1 MTYDRLLTVYRQL
14 GRQVGTPE
22 QNDAFNKWVDSVQ
35 YSAGVNNWDEIPD
48 DVFDTGRVNPQNP
61 QVTTAP
67 PPGLPQEELDALIAR
82 ANAGDAD
89 AIAAL
94 DAAGYENTADTEALP
109 LEQGLLQQA
118 LPGLLADVA
127 NDSNRAEIAR
137 AQQAIAQ
144 GDYDLARQIIA
155 RATSGQ
161 QLQTELGTADAA
173 AVSKTAALDQALAKL
188 TAAQQ
193 PLSDARLADAE
204 GQVTAVNLGLERT
217 LDQLDA
223 DRAQQGYVGG
233 STGDINAA
241 TRATVDARQRG
252 ANAVGAARVANATDT
267 RDIGGFGAN
276 QGYSIA
282 GALADQRQQLTNADY
297 GRTLQAALSLPQ
309 LQNQFIT
316 TTRNIDDQ
324 RNAGLLRTQNALNW
338 WASNSQAPTA
348 TYNPVQADNS
358 GNDLAGFGANLT
370 GAAISIGNANKWWQT
385 PKAATPNPYQY
396 GDPNAYPKATGVG
409 PYY

>member
-1 MTYDRLLTVYRQL
+1 MDPTLL
-14 GRQVGTPE
+14 
-22 QNDAFNKWVDSVQ
+22 
-35 YSAGVNNWDEIPD
+35 
-48 DVFDTGRVNPQNP
+48 
-61 QVTTAP
+61 
-67 PPGLPQEELDALIAR
+67 
-82 ANAGDAD
+82 
-89 AIAAL
+89 AAL
-94 DAAGYENTADTEALP
+94 TAYFNSNPGFQAEYQRHMSSAQPGTDNRTREEWLYDHLRDNPGAVEEFTAFAGSAANPGATEELP
-109 LEQGLLQQA
+109 LEQALLEQA
-118 LPGLLADVA
+118 LPGLLEDVA
-127 NDSNRAEIAR
+127 NDANRAEMAL

-161 QLQTELGTADAA
+161 QLQTELGMADETATA
-173 AVSKTAALDQALAKL
+173 KRAALDDALAKL

-252 ANAVGAARVANATDT
+252 ANMVGAARVANATDT

-282 GALADQRQQLTNADY
+282 GALADQRQALTNADY
-297 GRTLQAALSLPQ
+297 GRSLQAALSLPQ
-309 LQNQFIT
+309 AQNQFLMT
-316 TTRNIDDQ
+316 QQNIDSQ
-324 RNAGLLRTQNALNW
+324 RNAGLRRTQDALNW
-338 WASNSQAPTA
+338 WSTNTQAPTA
-348 TYNPVQADNS
+348 TYNPVSPSNA
-358 GNDLAGFGANLT
+358 GNDLAGLGANLT
-370 GAAISIGNANKWWQT
+370 GAAISIGNSNNWWQ
-385 PKAATPNPYQY
+385 PKPQTY
-396 GDPNAYPKATGVG
+396 GWSSPTTYGATGYSPQPTNYASSLPAG
-409 PYY
+409 FGL